1 MMFQNS
7 VLTVL
12 QSESV
17 TNTDTTRW
25 GENEQVDETAT
36 DSDHEEHTA
45 EEKNTEHDNETQE
58 KCEYDKEENIWERAN
73 EETKALEQI
82 VKTMNQLPDNHY
94 VWGYPD
100 PSRVY
105 YTYEQG
111 NKWKATTNE
120 RDFMHWYDIQLH
132 TMAELKT
139 IQMMM
144 RPDDELTMEVKET
157 EESSSVESEWRRIN
171 SGEDYEEW
179 KEDPWYYPRE
189 IKDSGQHA
197 ESKGTSNKDT
207 QNEKESLPVPK
218 EHEVNKS

>member
-1 MMFQNS
+1 M
-7 VLTVL
+7 
-12 QSESV
+12 
-17 TNTDTTRW
+17 
-25 GENEQVDETAT
+25 DETAT
-36 DSDHEEHTA
+36 DSDHEENTA
-45 EEKNTEHDNETQE
+45 EKKNTEHDNETQE
-58 KCEYDKEENIWERAN
+58 KGEYDKEENIWERAN

-111 NKWKATTNE
+111 NKWKATNNE

-144 RPDDELTMEVKET
+144 RPDDELTTGVKET
-157 EESSSVESEWRRIN
+157 EGSSSVESEWGRIN

-179 KEDPWYYPRE
+179 KEDPWCYPRE
-189 IKDSGQHA
+189 SKDSGQHA
-197 ESKGTSNKDT
+197 ESKRANNKT
-207 QNEKESLPVPK
+207 R
-218 EHEVNKS
+218 